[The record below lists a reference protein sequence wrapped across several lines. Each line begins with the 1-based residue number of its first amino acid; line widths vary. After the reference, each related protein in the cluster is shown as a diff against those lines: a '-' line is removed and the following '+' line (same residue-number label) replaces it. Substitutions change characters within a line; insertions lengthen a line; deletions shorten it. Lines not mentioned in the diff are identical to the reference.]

1 MFTSRAEY
9 RLHLRSDNADLRLTE
24 KGYGA
29 GCVGAVRWAS
39 FKSRVLSLD
48 LARQRLEGLAMS
60 PNQLY
65 KAGIEINLDGARRN
79 AMQVLAYP
87 NVTVEDAIRVWPEVG
102 EIKPEIAAQLKIE
115 ATYSRYLERQEA
127 DIRALRRDI
136 GLTIPDDLD
145 FNLIPGLSAEVK
157 LKLGRARPASLGAAA
172 RIAGV
177 TPAAITVLLAF
188 IKKRETGARRL
199 SA

>member
-1 MFTSRAEY
+1 
-9 RLHLRSDNADLRLTE
+9 
-24 KGYGA
+24 
-29 GCVGAVRWAS
+29 
-39 FKSRVLSLD
+39 
-48 LARQRLEGLAMS
+48 MS
-60 PNQLY
+60 PNQLQ

-79 AMQVLAYP
+79 AMQILAYP
-87 NVTVEDAIRVWPEVG
+87 TVTAEDVMQVWPEVG
-102 EIKPEIAAQLKIE
+102 EIKPEIFAQLKIE

-157 LKLGRARPASLGAAA
+157 LRLGQARPASLGSAA
-172 RIAGV
+172 RIPGV

-188 IKKRETGARRL
+188 IKKRETGERRL

>member
-9 RLHLRSDNADLRLTE
+9 RLNLRADNADLRLTE
-24 KGYGA
+24 KGHGV
-29 GCVGAVRWAS
+29 GCVGGKRWERY
-39 FKSRVLSLD
+39 KSRAQSLD
-48 LARQRLEGLAMS
+48 LARQRLMGLAMS
-60 PNQLY
+60 PNQLQ
-65 KAGIEINLDGARRN
+65 KAGIDINFDGVRRN
-79 AMQVLAYP
+79 AMQILAYP
-87 NVTVEDAIRVWPEVG
+87 NVTVEDAIKIWPEVG

-127 DIRALRRDI
+127 DIQALRRDI

-157 LKLGRARPASLGAAA
+157 LKLGQARPASLGSAA